1 MVKEI
6 KIGKK
11 VYTFKENLTG
21 LDVLATLKDN
31 SPEKKALKSTVGLIA
46 RASENP
52 KLSQKDVVMLPYGEF
67 ITLIRKFSEIYGVP
81 AEFDFLD
88 EE

>member
-6 KIGKK
+6 KIAGKT
-11 VYTFKENLTG
+11 YTFKENLVG

-31 SPEKKALKSTVGLIA
+31 SPEKKALKSTIGLIA

-52 KLSQKDVVMLPYGEF
+52 KLSSKDVVMLPYGEF
-67 ITLIRKFSEIYGVP
+67 VLMIKEFSDVYGVP

-88 EE
+88 GE